1 VADAANLNPISLD
14 GQLDSAAF
22 EELARARVRSLDPQ
36 ADADSMSL
44 VLDLVRVTNE
54 IVGDLEMTVH
64 RPKGWS
70 WAGFRIMFAV
80 MIAGPLEPRQVARLA
95 GVTASSISAT
105 LNTLERDGLV
115 ERTRA
120 SEDRRIVTILLT
132 DAGRQAV
139 LQGFRHHH
147 EVERAWAGTLSP
159 QKRRTLARLLRELLD
174 KRPVLDAED

>member
-1 VADAANLNPISLD
+1 
-14 GQLDSAAF
+14 
-22 EELARARVRSLDPQ
+22 
-36 ADADSMSL
+36 MSL

-80 MIAGPLEPRQVARLA
+80 MVAGPLEPRQVAKLA

-115 ERTRA
+115 ERQRT
-120 SEDRRIVTILLT
+120 SEDRRIVTIVLT
-132 DAGRQAV
+132 DAGRGAV
-139 LQGFRHHH
+139 LEGFRHHH
-147 EVERAWAGTLSP
+147 EVERKWSAALSP

-174 KRPVLDAED
+174 NRPAVDDASQT